1 MKIQNT
7 KYLKSLQLKA
17 LKINFR
23 KELEEEYPREEV
35 DSFFNLLAEEYLG
48 MSRLEMALQPDR
60 QISEADNCHFED
72 AIKKLRNH
80 QPIQYII
87 GTTEFFG
94 LKFKVTEGV
103 LIPRPETEELVQWIL
118 DEVSSEEKIKIL
130 DIGTGSGCIAISL
143 AKKLPNAEVSAM
155 DISGEVLKIAKMNAE
170 SNSVNVNFIQQD
182 VLEVEELENFDII
195 VSNPPYVRELE
206 KKDMQRNV
214 LDYEPALA
222 LYVEDQNP
230 LIFYEKI
237 TKLAKKA
244 LDQSGKL
251 YFEINQYLA
260 EETGSLLKNS
270 GFEACLKK
278 DIFGNYR
285 MLRGKKE

>member
-1 MKIQNT
+1 M
-7 KYLKSLQLKA
+7 LLRD
-17 LKINFR
+17 LKIKFQE
-23 KELEEEYPREEV
+23 ELKEEYPREEI
-35 DSFFNLLAEEYLG
+35 DSFFNLLSKEYLG
-48 MSRLEMALQPDR
+48 MSRLEMALEPMR
-60 QISEADNCHFED
+60 EIAEAENCHFES
-72 AIKKLRNH
+72 ATLKLKDH
-80 QPIQYII
+80 QPIQYIL

-94 LKFKVTEGV
+94 LKFKVAEGV

-118 DEVSSEEKIKIL
+118 DGVFSEEKLKIL
-130 DIGTGSGCIAISL
+130 DIGTGSGCIAVSL
-143 AKKLPNAEVSAM
+143 AKNLPNAEISAM
-155 DISGEVLKIAKMNAE
+155 DISEKALKIAKKNAE
-170 SNSVNVNFIQQD
+170 SNAVNVNFIQQD
-182 VLEVEELENFDII
+182 VLELKNLQNFDII

-206 KKDMQRNV
+206 KKEMQRNV

-237 TKLAKKA
+237 AKLAKKA
-244 LDQSGKL
+244 LRPKGKL

-260 EETGSLLKNS
+260 EETEFLVKKF

-285 MLRGKKE
+285 MLRGNKNDN